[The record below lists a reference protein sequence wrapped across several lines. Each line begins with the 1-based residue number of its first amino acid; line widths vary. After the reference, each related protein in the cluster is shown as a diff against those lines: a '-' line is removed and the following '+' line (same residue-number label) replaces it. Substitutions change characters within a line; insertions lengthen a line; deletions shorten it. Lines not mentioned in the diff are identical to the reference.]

1 MKNGSTLFLKALI
14 ILIGLA
20 VLGVCIILCGVMI
33 GGHPG
38 MYIPVMLVMLA
49 TAVPFFYALYQG
61 FKLLRWIDM
70 NEAFAEHSVQAI
82 RVIKYCG
89 AIISA
94 AYAISMPY
102 TAYVADLDDAP
113 GVIVIALVFMGAPL
127 VTAVF
132 LAT

>member
-49 TAVPFFYALYQG
+49 TAVPFFLCVVSG
-61 FKLLRWIDM
+61 F
-70 NEAFAEHSVQAI
+70 Q
-82 RVIKYCG
+82 
-89 AIISA
+89 
-94 AYAISMPY
+94 
-102 TAYVADLDDAP
+102 
-113 GVIVIALVFMGAPL
+113 VIAMDRHE
-127 VTAVF
+127 
-132 LAT
+132 